1 MDIISRLYS
10 KAKEKN
16 VKIVLPEAVMDE
28 RVMQAS
34 VKLVEDKICHL
45 VLIGKPEQ
53 YPSEIRNSDYATII
67 NPHVFTR
74 REEMIKL
81 LISKRKKDK
90 LTREQAVTW
99 LQDPRYFATMLV
111 EMQIADGM
119 VLGAYYTSADAL
131 RPALQI
137 IKGKDGR
144 HVVGAMII
152 NRDDFAEPQLY
163 LDVSLNANPDE
174 NLLAEI
180 GVAGAEFYDKVFNR
194 EPKVAFLSYSTAG
207 SAEGELIN
215 KVRTATNLAKDLAG
229 QYIIE
234 GEMQFDS
241 AFVPAVAKTKC
252 PNSFIAGKA
261 NVFVF
266 PDLNCGNIAYKIA
279 ERLGHCQA
287 VGPIMLNFKYPVNDL
302 SRGCSVKDIYDT
314 VVITTLQV

>member
-16 VKIVLPEAVMDE
+16 VKITLPEAVLDE
-28 RVMQAS
+28 RVMEAAIR
-34 VKLVEDKICHL
+34 LANDGICQL

-53 YPSEIRNSDYATII
+53 YPKELRDSERVTII
-67 NPHVFTR
+67 NPRAFTR

-81 LISKRKKDK
+81 LMQQRKKDK
-90 LTREQAVTW
+90 MTREQAMEW
-99 LQDPRYFATMLV
+99 LEDPRYFATMLV
-111 EMQIADGM
+111 EMQIADGL

-137 IKGKDGR
+137 IKGKEGR
-144 HVVGAMII
+144 RVVGAMII
-152 NRDDFAEPQLY
+152 NRDDFVEPHLY
-163 LDVSLNANPDE
+163 LDVSLNANPDVL
-174 NLLAEI
+174 LLAEI
-180 GVAGAEFYDKVFNR
+180 GVSGAEFYDKVFNR

-207 SAEGELIN
+207 SADGELIQ
-215 KVRTATNLAKDLAG
+215 KVRDACVLAKDNNN
-229 QYIIE
+229 YIIE

-241 AFVPAVAKTKC
+241 AFVPEVAKTKC

-279 ERLGHCQA
+279 ERLGRCQA

>member
-1 MDIISRLYS
+1 MDVVSRLYN

-16 VKIVLPEAVMDE
+16 ARIVLPEAVMDE
-28 RVMQAS
+28 RVMQACLNLA
-34 VKLVEDKICHL
+34 KDEICHL

-53 YPSEIRNSDYATII
+53 YPIELRESNHTTII
-67 NPHVFTR
+67 NSRAFAE

-81 LISKRKKDK
+81 LMQKRKKDK
-90 LTREQAVTW
+90 LTREQAIDW

-111 EMQIADGM
+111 EMGLADGM

-137 IKGKDGR
+137 IKGKEGR
-144 HVVGAMII
+144 RVVGAMII
-152 NRDDFAEPQLY
+152 NRDDFAEPHLY
-163 LDVSLNANPDE
+163 LDVSLNANPDID
-174 NLLAEI
+174 LLAEI
-180 GVAGAEFYDKVFNR
+180 GVSGAEFYDKVFNR

-207 SAEGELIN
+207 SAEGELVQ
-215 KVRTATNLAKDLAG
+215 KVRDACILAKNNNN
-229 QYIIE
+229 YIIE

-241 AFVPAVAKTKC
+241 AFVPEVAKTKC